1 MPHFPDNIPAETKWS
16 GFMKRKPKSPR
27 SPLDEHTVDELALQE
42 RLIIKYMEEG
52 MSRDEAA
59 MQALA
64 DLREK
69 MDQR

>member
-1 MPHFPDNIPAETKWS
+1 
-16 GFMKRKPKSPR
+16 MKRKPKSPR
-27 SPLDEHTVDELALQE
+27 SPLDEHTVDELAFQE